1 MSVNCAYKYRLE
13 VNDKQKELLF
23 SHIFSHNQTWN
34 ILLNEKIK
42 EFEKNS
48 FNKKEY
54 LNITTNNIEDFKYEK
69 LSSVQQDNLVKEI
82 LHNRKLN
89 FNTKVTQQCRMN
101 LNEEWYKTL
110 KKLKEN
116 NYQYKKTNINLNNKQ
131 LSFKPKTILDMIG
144 MLQFKS
150 SKDFNNQSFQTTKEQ
165 YSIKDSN
172 NKRYK
177 ILKLFRNE
185 FKIRW
190 SRDFPE
196 NCDYK
201 TITIS
206 YKNGNFYVSF
216 NISYENNSTF
226 NNKNIPENTNK
237 IGMDINIDNL
247 DLGNKDFHKK
257 ISLLSIKNDNL
268 EKKYKQKLKVLN
280 RKQSRRIEKCKENKT
295 KLGKNFYKTQK
306 QINKIKEKNSNKKLY
321 NLHQIVNEIINLI
334 KENKCN
340 HLIMENLNVKQMTS
354 KKNVIKKIGKKKS
367 KSMKKNILHI
377 SFGIFK
383 DILKYKCANNEIYLS
398 EIEPHYTS
406 KSCSCCNTINND
418 LNITQRMFK
427 CNECG
432 TEIDRD
438 YNSVLNI
445 LNKVPL

>member
-1 MSVNCAYKYRLE
+1 MIVNCAYKYKLE
-13 VNDKQKELLF
+13 VTKNQKQLLF

-42 EFEKNS
+42 ELEI
-48 FNKKEY
+48 NKKNKEEY
-54 LNITTNNIEDFKYEK
+54 LKQFNDIKSFSYEK
-69 LSSVQQDNLVKEI
+69 LTSVQQDNLVKNI

-144 MLQFKS
+144 VLQFKS

-165 YSIKDSN
+165 YTLFDSQ

-190 SRDFPE
+190 SRDFPQ
-196 NCDYK
+196 NCEYK

-206 YKNGNFYVSF
+206 YKNGHFYVSF
-216 NISYENNSTF
+216 NISYEKNSMF
-226 NNKNIPENTNK
+226 NKDYIPINSKK
-237 IGMDINIDNL
+237 IGMDINIDNI
-247 DLGNKDFHKK
+247 DLGNKSFHKK

-268 EKKYKQKLKVLN
+268 EKKYKQKLKRLN
-280 RKQSRRIEKCKENKT
+280 RKQSRRIEISKKT
-295 KLGKNFYKTQK
+295 KRKLGKNFYKTQK
-306 QINKIKEKNSNKKLY
+306 IINKIKEKNSNKKLH
-321 NLHQIVNEIINLI
+321 NLHQIVNETINLI
-334 KENKCN
+334 KEKKCN
-340 HLIMENLNVKQMTS
+340 HLIIENLNVKQMTS
-354 KKNVIKKIGKKKS
+354 KNNINKTIGKKNS

-406 KSCSCCNTINND
+406 KSCSCCNTINNK
-418 LNITQRMFK
+418 LNITNRIFK

-432 TEIDRD
+432 TELDRD

-445 LNKVPL
+445 LSKVPL